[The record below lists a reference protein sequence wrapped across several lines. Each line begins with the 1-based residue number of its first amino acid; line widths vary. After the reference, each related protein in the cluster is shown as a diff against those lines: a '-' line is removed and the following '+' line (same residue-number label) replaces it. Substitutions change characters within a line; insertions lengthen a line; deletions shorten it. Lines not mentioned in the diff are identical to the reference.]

1 MLISSTVNIE
11 LKGLENFTAEI
22 KSELA
27 SGYGPVNKALKLW
40 AVRYRSFAQ
49 QRYDIFSKG
58 GGDWKK
64 LSKYTLD
71 RRRKGP
77 KSNSMQLRLS
87 YQTPNK
93 PAAAATKQ
101 PAILRDTG
109 ILFAA
114 LAPIYVGSPGAIEE
128 NIANGIRVGYGGPQR
143 HIGTSGRSN
152 NKTSHETIAD
162 IAAAHQNGFL
172 PKLPKREIIV
182 SPPQSIVND
191 MVGDIEK
198 AMRSIANGG

>member
-1 MLISSTVNIE
+1 MLISATVSIE
-11 LKGLENFTAEI
+11 LKGLERFNADI
-22 KSELA
+22 RSGLA
-27 SGYGPVNKALKLW
+27 NGSGPISTMLKRW

-49 QRYDIFSKG
+49 QRFDIFSKG

-71 RRRKGP
+71 RRRKGN
-77 KSNSMQLRLS
+77 KSNAMKLRLS

-93 PAAAATKQ
+93 PAAAPTTK

-109 ILFAA
+109 TLFAA

-128 NIANGIRVGYGGPQR
+128 YIVNGIRVGYGGPQR
-143 HIGTSGRSN
+143 HIGTSGRGKQN
-152 NKTSHETIAD
+152 GNETIAD

-182 SPPQSIVND
+182 SPPQSVIAD
-191 MVGDIEK
+191 MIMDAET
-198 AMRSIANGG
+198 AMKRIANG